1 MLWRPLNFM
10 NYKIVYYNIPRLLHN
25 NDVVANNQTNI
36 FNSYLISI

>member
-10 NYKIVYYNIPRLLHN
+10 NYKIVYHNIPRLLHN
-25 NDVVANNQTNI
+25 NNVVANNQANI